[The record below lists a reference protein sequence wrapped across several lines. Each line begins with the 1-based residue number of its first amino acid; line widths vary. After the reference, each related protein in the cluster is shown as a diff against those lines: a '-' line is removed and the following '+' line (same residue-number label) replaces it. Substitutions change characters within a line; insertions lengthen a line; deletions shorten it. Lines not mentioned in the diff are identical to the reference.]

1 MKLYV
6 YAISA
11 KIVSF
16 SYLHPWKFIIIYANT
31 SFACHVVHGLSNIIH
46 RELHKI
52 KCTPTCR
59 KGRGSSKVST
69 WKRFLNYRRHPL
81 PFHFGKGVHLKNE
94 HFLGFSHVKNISV
107 LGKYSYLIWRKSFHI
122 DKKRSIFIWKKKP
135 KYMLFDG
142 DRLYYW
148 VLSTYFW
155 EDFRYNLR
163 RQPEFWASFKKSL
176 ILIKI

>member
-1 MKLYV
+1 MSSLRSSELFSTFSAQMGSTNFGWLILYKISKIMWKKDEAMQENQNFHLRHMYFLFFISVLLHFVNNKKVIKMAYLYPMKLYV

-52 KCTPTCR
+52 GERSLIKCTPTCR

-69 WKRFLNYRRHPL
+69 WKRFLNYRRHP
-81 PFHFGKGVHLKNE
+81 PPSHF
-94 HFLGFSHVKNISV
+94 ISAR
-107 LGKYSYLIWRKSFHI
+107 GY
-122 DKKRSIFIWKKKP
+122 
-135 KYMLFDG
+135 
-142 DRLYYW
+142 
-148 VLSTYFW
+148 T
-155 EDFRYNLR
+155 
-163 RQPEFWASFKKSL
+163 
-176 ILIKI
+176 